1 MNFIDQSIKDLK
13 LNITQESFNRKIL
26 TEVALDNI
34 VITNKDIDIRV
45 EASII
50 GASHSITIFDN
61 KTGDELFTEVLANI
75 DLSKE
80 VDDLDVEVFYD
91 LPYVKRVSK
100 KLLNNITYEF
110 SAFVIDLE
118 YKSDTVIL
126 HNLINTIDM
135 AKKDEKN
142 LGLKFT
148 FPSKEEVSIW
158 KPMTLVY
165 IESLNDST
173 IDIHTAHIYSSEKR
187 ALYSHSVITFEK
199 NTIPKEKEYFRTI
212 SLNKFMTQLEKSNEF
227 SDEQLKIIQNALNEA
242 EYKINLD
249 FIEELEDAK
258 SFISDGFS
266 KIKENVRDFE
276 TKINSEDTQ
285 DALNEIN
292 DGFKNFFDSLGKKL

>member
-1 MNFIDQSIKDLK
+1 MDFIDQSIKDLK
-13 LNITQESFNRKIL
+13 LNITQESFDRKIL
-26 TEVALDNI
+26 TEVSLDNI
-34 VITNKDIDIRV
+34 VIKNEDIDIRV

-80 VDDLDVEVFYD
+80 VENLDVEVYYD

-100 KLLNNITYEF
+100 KLLNDISYDF
-110 SAFVIDLE
+110 SASVIDLE

-126 HNLINTIDM
+126 HKLINKIDM
-135 AKKDEKN
+135 VKKENND

-148 FPSKEEVSIW
+148 FPFQEEVSVW

-165 IESLNDST
+165 IETLNDLT

-199 NTIPKEKEYFRTI
+199 I
-212 SLNKFMTQLEKSNEF
+212 
-227 SDEQLKIIQNALNEA
+227 
-242 EYKINLD
+242 
-249 FIEELEDAK
+249 
-258 SFISDGFS
+258 
-266 KIKENVRDFE
+266 
-276 TKINSEDTQ
+276 
-285 DALNEIN
+285 
-292 DGFKNFFDSLGKKL
+292 